1 MRSRRASSPSGPDD
15 VHGPARAPAPGAG
28 SRATA
33 AAAALRPPG
42 ALRRRVAAHPVA
54 TDVVV
59 ALAAGAL
66 GILGGVSKIAP
77 WVVVLSAAWPWY
89 VFWALAYGSLLLRRR
104 RPVTVV
110 VVVVASLVGQAALDE
125 TALPWAVTIAFYSV
139 AAYRGARW
147 AWGCAVAVVLVFWA
161 LSATLVPELGSAL
174 GAGVGIVVVVLVGL
188 NVRGRRQY
196 LAALI
201 ERAAQLERERD
212 QEARLAAGAERARIA
227 RELHDVVAH
236 GMSVMI
242 SLSDGAEAV
251 ADIDPAR
258 SRDAVRQIGTVG
270 REALAD
276 MRRLL
281 GVLHDDDDEAA
292 LAPQPGLDGLDD
304 LVQTY
309 RSAGLPVSLTR
320 VGELPT
326 APALQVVL
334 YRTVQEGLTNAL
346 RYAERPARVAVVL
359 RGAVGPGVEAPGLE
373 AGVEAPGL
381 EAGVVAPGVEPGVA
395 APGVELG
402 VVAGRDLDG
411 RGLGELTVEVVD
423 DGEGTVPAAS
433 VGTERGLVG
442 LRERAALYGGRLEA
456 GPRDELGGR
465 GWRLRLVVP
474 DPGAA
479 AAAPS
484 VTTTNTANADAAAA
498 DADHSPEEAP

>member
-66 GILGGVSKIAP
+66 GILGGISKIAP

-147 AWGCAVAVVLVFWA
+147 AWGCAVAVVLLFWA

-251 ADIDPAR
+251 ADADPAR

-359 RGAVGPGVEAPGLE
+359 RGAVGPGVEAPGSEPGSE
-373 AGVEAPGL
+373 AGI
-381 EAGVVAPGVEPGVA
+381 VAP
-395 APGVELG
+395 G

-484 VTTTNTANADAAAA
+484 VTTTNTTDAAAAA

>member
-1 MRSRRASSPSGPDD
+1 
-15 VHGPARAPAPGAG
+15 
-28 SRATA
+28 
-33 AAAALRPPG
+33 
-42 ALRRRVAAHPVA
+42 VA

-66 GILGGVSKIAP
+66 GILGGISKIAP

-147 AWGCAVAVVLVFWA
+147 AWGCAVAVVLLFWA

-251 ADIDPAR
+251 ADADPAR

-359 RGAVGPGVEAPGLE
+359 RGAVGPGVEAPG
-373 AGVEAPGL
+373 VEA
-381 EAGVVAPGVEPGVA
+381 
-395 APGVELG
+395 G

-484 VTTTNTANADAAAA
+484 VTTTTDAAAAA
-498 DADHSPEEAP
+498 DADHLPEEAP

>member
-66 GILGGVSKIAP
+66 GILGGISKIAP

-147 AWGCAVAVVLVFWA
+147 AWGCAVAVVLLFWA

-251 ADIDPAR
+251 ADADPAR

-359 RGAVGPGVEAPGLE
+359 RGAVGPGVEAPGVE
-373 AGVEAPGL
+373 AGI
-381 EAGVVAPGVEPGVA
+381 VAPGVVEP
-395 APGVELG
+395 G

-484 VTTTNTANADAAAA
+484 VTTTNTTDAAAAA
-498 DADHSPEEAP
+498 DADHLPEEAP

>member
-54 TDVVV
+54 IDVVV

-66 GILGGVSKIAP
+66 GILGGISKIAP

-147 AWGCAVAVVLVFWA
+147 AWGCAVAVVLLFWA

-251 ADIDPAR
+251 ADADPAR

-359 RGAVGPGVEAPGLE
+359 RGAVGPGVEAPGSE
-373 AGVEAPGL
+373 P
-381 EAGVVAPGVEPGVA
+381 GVVAPGVEPGS
-395 APGVELG
+395 
-402 VVAGRDLDG
+402 DLDG

-484 VTTTNTANADAAAA
+484 VTTTNTTDAAAAA